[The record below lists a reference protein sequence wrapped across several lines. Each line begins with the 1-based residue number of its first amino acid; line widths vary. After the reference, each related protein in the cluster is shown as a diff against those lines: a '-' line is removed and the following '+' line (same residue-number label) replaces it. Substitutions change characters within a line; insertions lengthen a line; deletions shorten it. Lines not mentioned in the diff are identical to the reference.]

1 MVTKGCEKCS
11 PREWGAALSSLF
23 EHGLTGFLSEATA
36 EALSSDEAVATVY
49 QELRSL
55 VRLKTEV
62 ESLRPRSDVLGAANG
77 ALVHFAKRLFLAAHQ
92 ALLNSIEAQTEKE
105 HAEKDLSGELKDTRK
120 FLMEWQLVRLRA
132 ARERLVARLLEL
144 SEEDQR
150 LFKQLNLPKANRAQ
164 VESIRLEKGSAP
176 TLQLSS
182 EINHGWL

>member
-1 MVTKGCEKCS
+1 MVTRECEKCS
-11 PREWGAALSSLF
+11 PREWGAVLSSLF

-62 ESLRPRSDVLGAANG
+62 ESIRPQSDVLAAANE

-92 ALLNSIEAQTEKE
+92 ALLNSIEAETEKE
-105 HAEKDLSGELKDTRK
+105 HSEKDLSGELRDTRK

-132 ARERLVARLLEL
+132 ARERLVAKLFEL
-144 SEEDQR
+144 AEEDRR
-150 LFKQLNLPKANRAQ
+150 LFRRLSLPTAIRAQ
-164 VESIRLEKGSAP
+164 VGLIGPEKGSASG
-176 TLQLSS
+176 LQLSS
-182 EINHGWL
+182 EVNHG